1 MFRHIVMFRFKPE
14 TTTEEQDHAI
24 EELRGLQGSIP
35 EIRSLV
41 VSRNQGPGPANYDL
55 VLEADFDDAEGFGR
69 YGPHDS
75 HQRVWKSILQP
86 LVTDLAGIQFNVPA
100 ERGR

>member
-1 MFRHIVMFRFKPE
+1 MFRFSPE
-14 TTTEEQDHAI
+14 STAEQQDHAI
-24 EELRGLQGSIP
+24 EELRGLQGAIP
-35 EIRSLV
+35 DIRALV

-55 VLEADFDDAEGFGR
+55 VLEADFDSAEGFGR

-86 LVTDLAGIQFNVPA
+86 IVKDVAGIQFNLPVGG
-100 ERGR
+100 GR